1 MPSDAALNDE
11 VRRLFRE
18 VLTIDVPADDTDLIE
33 GAILDSLAL
42 VELLFEIERRMGISL
57 ELDDLEIE
65 NFRTVERIADV
76 IAAARAGQPEAAS

>member
-1 MPSDAALNDE
+1 MPSDAVLNDE

-57 ELDDLEIE
+57 VLDDLEIE

-76 IAAARAGQPEAAS
+76 IGSARAAQPGTT

>member
-1 MPSDAALNDE
+1 MPSDAALSDE
-11 VRRLFRE
+11 VRLLFRE

-57 ELDDLEIE
+57 MLDDLEIE
-65 NFRTVERIADV
+65 NFRTVERIAEV
-76 IAAARAGQPEAAS
+76 IAAARSADSKDLS